1 MKYFV
6 FLYEDEET
14 AAPCIFKS
22 KVDPPNL
29 GARSR
34 TDFNHQPQLG
44 ACSDG
49 FKPAG
54 GAAAAAAAAE
64 EAYESWKIAEEAT
77 PTTAK
82 GGGTGSEER
91 TKRKRRR
98 FQRKASVKME
108 AWEGGVVA
116 SAEPR

>member
-54 GAAAAAAAAE
+54 GAAAAAAAE
-64 EAYESWKIAEEAT
+64 EAYGSWKIAEEAT

-82 GGGTGSEER
+82 GGGAGSEER